1 MGVAQFWELVS
12 HLYFFLWSAPTHH
25 PTQPFRFSVCL
36 DGTIGLPGA
45 EILFWERFVL
55 DHELWKRLLL
65 SVPGPLQKRSQLQQW
80 LKVLCCG
87 GFSLLLIGTESEH
100 GTTCFSI
107 WPFPIRTTGK
117 ILIAGPCASRFVS
130 NNSRPNSDKNLKM
143 RKEDEKIR
151 QKNASVS
158 QQKWRRLVA
167 NRDTIPAVIAICKNC
182 SQILTL
188 RYEDAYLQY
197 KC

>member
-1 MGVAQFWELVS
+1 MGISLALIFLPLVS
-12 HLYFFLWSAPTHH
+12 SDPPSNST
-25 PTQPFRFSVCL
+25 FSVFSL
-36 DGTIGLPGA
+36 PGRAIGLPGA
-45 EILFWERFVL
+45 EILFWERVVL
-55 DHELWKRLLL
+55 DHEVWKRLLL

-130 NNSRPNSDKNLKM
+130 NTSRPNSDKNPKI

-151 QKNASVS
+151 QKMRAFH
-158 QQKWRRLVA
+158 RRSGDGL
-167 NRDTIPAVIAICKNC
+167 
-182 SQILTL
+182 SQIVTQFQQRL
-188 RYEDAYLQY
+188 RFAKTAPKFLRLGMRTHTYNTNVE
-197 KC
+197 

>member
-1 MGVAQFWELVS
+1 MGISLALILLPLVS
-12 HLYFFLWSAPTHH
+12 SDPPSNST
-25 PTQPFRFSVCL
+25 FSVFCL
-36 DGTIGLPGA
+36 PGHTIGLPGA

-55 DHELWKRLLL
+55 DHEVWKRLLL

-151 QKNASVS
+151 QKMRAFHSRS
-158 QQKWRRLVA
+158 GDGL
-167 NRDTIPAVIAICKNC
+167 
-182 SQILTL
+182 SQIVTQFQQWL
-188 RYEDAYLQY
+188 RFAKTVPKFLRLGMRTHTYNTNVE
-197 KC
+197 

>member
-1 MGVAQFWELVS
+1 M
-12 HLYFFLWSAPTHH
+12 
-25 PTQPFRFSVCL
+25 
-36 DGTIGLPGA
+36 
-45 EILFWERFVL
+45 
-55 DHELWKRLLL
+55 LL

-130 NNSRPNSDKNLKM
+130 NTSRPNSDKNLKI
-143 RKEDEKIR
+143 RKADE
-151 QKNASVS
+151 KNASNS
-158 QQKWRRLVA
+158 QHKWRRLVA
-167 NRDTIPAVIAICKNC
+167 NRDTIPAVIASYKNC

-197 KC
+197 KCWVIYAGRANLNVNCIFIPWNSRLARGEIKVFL

>member
-1 MGVAQFWELVS
+1 MGISLALILLPLVS
-12 HLYFFLWSAPTHH
+12 SDPPSHST
-25 PTQPFRFSVCL
+25 FSVFSL
-36 DGTIGLPGA
+36 PARTIGLPGA

-107 WPFPIRTTGK
+107 WPFPIRTRGK

-130 NNSRPNSDKNLKM
+130 NTSRPNSDKNLKM
-143 RKEDEKIR
+143 RKADEKKCEHFTAEVATACR
-151 QKNASVS
+151 QS
-158 QQKWRRLVA
+158 
-167 NRDTIPAVIAICKNC
+167 
-182 SQILTL
+182 
-188 RYEDAYLQY
+188 
-197 KC
+197 